1 MKKSVYIGETNICG
15 QCFLWCVV
23 CVFSAKMESVQPP
36 HLTNYVIS
44 YFVNV
49 PEVPISSMF
58 TSPGIEEKVT
68 SYLKGEMRKKGIYK
82 TYISMPEKKG
92 DFLNTWRE
100 HNVH

>member
-1 MKKSVYIGETNICG
+1 MKKSVYIGDTNICG

-68 SYLKGEMRKKGIYK
+68 SYLKGELRKKV
-82 TYISMPEKKG
+82 YIKPILVCRRRKVTS
-92 DFLNTWRE
+92 
-100 HNVH
+100 